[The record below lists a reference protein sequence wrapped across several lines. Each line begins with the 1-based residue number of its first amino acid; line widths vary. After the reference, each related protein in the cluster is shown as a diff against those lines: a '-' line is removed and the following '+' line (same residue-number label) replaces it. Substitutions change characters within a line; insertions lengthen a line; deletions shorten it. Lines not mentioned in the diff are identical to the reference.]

1 LRQESEELKESHSK
15 EVEKMVAD
23 FDNIAQRFKQ
33 KQDQSKAKLKEL
45 TNLLKQA
52 NDRQSSSEEDLRAQI
67 KVLEGR
73 LETKVKEALDLAQE
87 RVEAEF
93 KLRLNQIE
101 ESYQK

>member
-1 LRQESEELKESHSK
+1 
-15 EVEKMVAD
+15 MVAD

-52 NDRQSSSEEDLRAQI
+52 NDTQSSSEKDLRAQI

-73 LETKVKEALDLAQE
+73 LETEVKEASDQSQK
-87 RVEAEF
+87 RMEAEF

-101 ESYQK
+101 ESYQKQLAENNDHNRREIEDIQS

>member
-1 LRQESEELKESHSK
+1 
-15 EVEKMVAD
+15 MVAD

-52 NDRQSSSEEDLRAQI
+52 NDTQSSSEKDLRAQI

-73 LETKVKEALDLAQE
+73 LEKEVKEA
-87 RVEAEF
+87 
-93 KLRLNQIE
+93 
-101 ESYQK
+101 